1 MLSWSQ
7 SSSDLE
13 VKLLLPA
20 GTRKD
25 EVSVSISPQRL
36 TVRLGWAGRVLDGP
50 LKQRVKASE
59 ACWAL
64 GAVKVSLQEM
74 QARLP
79 AQQQQQ
85 LEQEQGLGVKRG
97 VTGAGTAREGV
108 AEGRAPVQAGAS
120 CQSEFEYEF
129 KFVELL
135 VVLPKEDGGHYWRAL
150 FEGGEEKSHMQVLQE
165 ALTNEGDAR
174 HAPTVDEL
182 GPEAAVLLEELRER
196 QAMMSSGQWDPERN
210 FDDFRLVLG
219 DAML

>member
-1 MLSWSQ
+1 MTPRLYA
-7 SSSDLE
+7 
-13 VKLLLPA
+13 VYAHCCCRTHAAHARCPA

-25 EVSVSISPQRL
+25 DVSVSISPQRL

-64 GAVKVSLQEM
+64 GAVKVRLQEM

-120 CQSEFEYEF
+120 CQSEFEFEF
-129 KFVELL
+129 EFVELL

-150 FEGGEEKSHMQVLQE
+150 FEGGEEKSHMQVS
-165 ALTNEGDAR
+165 
-174 HAPTVDEL
+174 
-182 GPEAAVLLEELRER
+182 AVLQLE
-196 QAMMSSGQWDPERN
+196 SGSCTLWD
-210 FDDFRLVLG
+210 
-219 DAML
+219 